1 MAKARKGRSGSRP
14 DAPSGRRLVYED
26 LSFHAQQAAEKAINA
41 VYVKLGMR
49 FPYTHDIAELL
60 SSLARSSVH
69 LEDDVKAAADLST
82 YAWESR
88 YPYFGDQVTEE
99 EYREAFRQ
107 AETVIAWAEKQISS
121 TQ

>member
-26 LSFHAQQAAEKAINA
+26 LSFHAQQAAEKAIKA

-69 LEDDVKAAADLST
+69 LEDDVKAAADSIC
-82 YAWESR
+82 S
-88 YPYFGDQVTEE
+88 
-99 EYREAFRQ
+99 
-107 AETVIAWAEKQISS
+107 
-121 TQ
+121 

>member
-69 LEDDVKAAADLST
+69 LEDDVKAAADSIC
-82 YAWESR
+82 S
-88 YPYFGDQVTEE
+88 
-99 EYREAFRQ
+99 
-107 AETVIAWAEKQISS
+107 
-121 TQ
+121 